1 MNRLLATSRQL
12 RRALLS
18 KLALRF
24 PWMVRLLPTSI
35 PVITHRHVCL
45 EGATARS
52 LIVLLPGIGDTA
64 EDYERHGFID
74 AVRQTGWPADLVV
87 VDAHYGYYANRT
99 ILDRLHADIFEPAKA
114 LGYQDRWL
122 VGISLGG
129 FGALLYAS
137 RHASDVTGV
146 VAMAPYLGGSS
157 MVQEIIT
164 AGGVRGWTSTASDD
178 HDYER
183 QLWAWLKRYGRRE
196 AGLPALCLAYGE
208 RDTFVEAHRLVQ
220 AILPAGHVFVE
231 SGQHDWRTW
240 KKLWKSILAS
250 PCLGQVA
257 QPRS

>member
-1 MNRLLATSRQL
+1 MSVNRLLATSRQV

-18 KLALRF
+18 RLALRF
-24 PWMVRLLPTSI
+24 LWMIRLLPTSI
-35 PVITHRHVCL
+35 PVITQRHACP

-52 LIVLLPGIGDTA
+52 LIVFLPGIGDTA

-74 AVRQTGWPADLVV
+74 AVKQTGWPADLVV

-146 VAMAPYLGGSS
+146 VAMAPYLGGSA
-157 MVQEIIT
+157 MVKEIVT
-164 AGGVRGWTSTASDD
+164 AGGVRSWTPTTIDD
-178 HDYER
+178 HER
-183 QLWAWLKRYGRRE
+183 QLWAWLKQYEGRE
-196 AGLPALCLAYGE
+196 AALPALYLAYGE
-208 RDTFVEAHRLVQ
+208 RNTFVEAHRLLN
-220 AILPAGHVFVE
+220 AILPTGQVFVE
-231 SGQHDWRTW
+231 SGQHDWTTW
-240 KKLWKSILAS
+240 KKLWRRILVS
-250 PCLGQVA
+250 TCLDQI
-257 QPRS
+257 

>member
-1 MNRLLATSRQL
+1 MIVNSVLGTTRRL

-18 KLALRF
+18 RLTLRF

-35 PVITHRHVCL
+35 PVVTQRHPCP

-52 LIVLLPGIGDTA
+52 LIVFLPGISDTV

-74 AVRQTGWPADLVV
+74 EVKQKGWSADLIV

-114 LGYQDRWL
+114 LGYEDRWL

-137 RHASDVTGV
+137 RHASDLTGV
-146 VAMAPYLGGSS
+146 VAMAPYLGGPALL
-157 MVQEIIT
+157 QEIAT
-164 AGGVRGWTSTASDD
+164 AGGVPRWTPRTMHDD
-178 HDYER
+178 DYAR
-183 QLWAWLKRYGRRE
+183 QLWAWLKQYERRE

-208 RDTFVEAHRLVQ
+208 RDTFVEAHQLLK
-220 AILPAGHVFVE
+220 AILPAGQVFVE
-231 SGQHDWRTW
+231 SGEHDWTTW
-240 KKLWKSILAS
+240 KKLWTSILATM
-250 PCLGQVA
+250 CLARV
-257 QPRS
+257 